1 MHARAIT
8 AGQRVGE
15 DDRSGAEGSMA
26 AAAGGTTTQRP
37 DDVESQR
44 EHGEDGSRGE
54 QKQEQRRPLLVK
66 RRSLAADDGGGGMS
80 PVQRAISQTYQSTA
94 HLAKLLPTGTVLA
107 FQLLSPVVTA
117 QGHCVRANRA
127 MAAALLALCALS
139 CFVLSFTDSFR
150 DAATGAVRYGFATT
164 GGLWVIDGGAPLD
177 DPRAAVAYRIRFLDL
192 VHAVVSVMIF
202 AAVALLDQN
211 VVTCFYPV
219 PSEDARQVLTVLPIA
234 IGVVGSMLFVTFP
247 TTRHGIGFPLSQH

>member
-1 MHARAIT
+1 MSSPQTSNAIAPPT
-8 AGQRVGE
+8 PKG
-15 DDRSGAEGSMA
+15 GAENDSPTTMRVMA
-26 AAAGGTTTQRP
+26 ASAGSGTMADKVMTST
-37 DDVESQR
+37 SN
-44 EHGEDGSRGE
+44 
-54 QKQEQRRPLLVK
+54 
-66 RRSLAADDGGGGMS
+66 LA
-80 PVQRAISQTYQSTA
+80 Q
-94 HLAKLLPTGTVLA
+94 LLPTGTVLA

-139 CFVLSFTDSFR
+139 CLVLSFTDSFR
-150 DAATGAVRYGFATT
+150 DVATGAVRYGFATT
-164 GGLWVIDGGAPLD
+164 RGLWVIDGGAPLD
-177 DPRAAVAYRIRFLDL
+177 DPRAAAAYRIRFLDL

-211 VVTCFYPV
+211 VVACFYPV

>member
-1 MHARAIT
+1 
-8 AGQRVGE
+8 
-15 DDRSGAEGSMA
+15 MA
-26 AAAGGTTTQRP
+26 AAAGTTTQRRGG
-37 DDVESQR
+37 DDMESQR
-44 EHGEDGSRGE
+44 EHGDDGSSHRE
-54 QKQEQRRPLLVK
+54 QQEQQQPLLEK
-66 RRSLAADDGGGGMS
+66 RRRSLAANDVDGGMS

-139 CFVLSFTDSFR
+139 CLVLSFTDSFR

-164 GGLWVIDGGAPLD
+164 RGYGSSTAARRWTT
-177 DPRAAVAYRIRFLDL
+177 PRAAAAYRIRFLDL
-192 VHAVVSVMIF
+192 VHAVVSVKIF

>member
-1 MHARAIT
+1 
-8 AGQRVGE
+8 
-15 DDRSGAEGSMA
+15 MA
-26 AAAGGTTTQRP
+26 AAAGTTTQRRD

-44 EHGEDGSRGE
+44 EHDDDGSSSRRE
-54 QKQEQRRPLLVK
+54 EQEQRRPLLVK
-66 RRSLAADDGGGGMS
+66 RRSLAADDVGDGMS

-150 DAATGAVRYGFATT
+150 DAATGAVRYGFATSR
-164 GGLWVIDGGAPLD
+164 GLWVIDGGAPLD
-177 DPRAAVAYRIRFLDL
+177 DPRAAAAYRIRFLDL

>member
-1 MHARAIT
+1 
-8 AGQRVGE
+8 
-15 DDRSGAEGSMA
+15 MA
-26 AAAGGTTTQRP
+26 SAAGTTTQRRVG

-44 EHGEDGSRGE
+44 EQGDDGSSRRE
-54 QKQEQRRPLLVK
+54 QEQEQRRPLLEER
-66 RRSLAADDGGGGMS
+66 RRSLAADDGGMS

-117 QGHCVRANRA
+117 EGHCARANRA

-150 DAATGAVRYGFATT
+150 DAATGAVRYGFATSR
-164 GGLWVIDGGAPLD
+164 GLWVIDGGAPLD
-177 DPRAAVAYRIRFLDL
+177 DPRAAAAYRIRFLDL